1 MPILEIEIVLR
12 PGEALAV
19 GLAARLADA
28 AAGVLRSPPRSTWV
42 KLRELA
48 TGYFAENGAGPEADT
63 FPVFVSVLKAE
74 NVPEQLADEAPRLA
88 EAVGGLCGRPR
99 ENVHII
105 FEPKGGGRVAFG
117 GKLLQSQN

>member
-42 KLRELA
+42 RLRELA
-48 TGYFAENGAGPEADT
+48 ANHFAENGAGPEAGA
-63 FPVFVSVLKAE
+63 FPVFVSVLKRENIAGQLPEEAE
-74 NVPEQLADEAPRLA
+74 RLA
-88 EAVGGLCGRPR
+88 GVVAGLCDRPR
-99 ENVHII
+99 ENVHVL